1 MTAHADEG
9 LTVGPRSTSPDGT
22 VVLEV
27 AGDLVVSNMSL
38 LERGVDEALD
48 AGGLLIILDLADLDH
63 IDTPGLALLCRLHR
77 RCEGVGGE
85 FVVAGLPVRFA
96 DLTRKLHVDQRVR
109 FVPSV
114 EEAQQRP
121 RR

>member
-22 VVLEV
+22 VELEQ

-114 EEAQQRP
+114 VVAQQRP